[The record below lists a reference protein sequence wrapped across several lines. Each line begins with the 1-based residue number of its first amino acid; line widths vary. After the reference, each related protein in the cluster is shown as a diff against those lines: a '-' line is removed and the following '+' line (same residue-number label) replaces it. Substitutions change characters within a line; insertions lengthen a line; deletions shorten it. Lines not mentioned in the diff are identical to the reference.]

1 MPKDALIA
9 PIPDDIVIPS
19 QALYAILDETVA
31 RFPRSIAIDFEG
43 ETLTYAQLGEKID
56 KMARGLQKK
65 GIGKGSKVALCLP
78 NSPYYLIS
86 YYAILK
92 AGGTVVNLNPLQPA
106 KEMVHLLNTSKAQ
119 MVIAIG
125 VKDVYDNLK
134 EAVSLSN
141 TDIKVVH
148 ASLAD
153 ALPRVKKWGL
163 KLVNAAPI
171 KWLLKKIK
179 KFDTISKGVELSQKS
194 KDDLSFNDFL
204 KHGTMSDV
212 PVIDPEND
220 VALLQFTGGTTG
232 LPKAVML
239 THQNLTANTHQASA
253 WFKGVKQGEDSMLAV
268 IPFFHV
274 FAMTVAM
281 NLSIK
286 NGLKIIALPK
296 FDPQTTLKTI
306 QDKKPTLFPGIP
318 TLYAKL
324 MNEKNIKEFD
334 LSSIQ
339 YCIAGG
345 MPLAAEVKAAF
356 EKITGCVLVEG
367 YGLSESSPVA
377 VCNPLDGE
385 NKPKSIGLPLPN
397 TTIEL
402 IDIETGELVTEFN
415 KKGEICIRGPQVMKG
430 YFNNKAATDETIKD
444 GRLHTGDVAYRDED
458 GYYFIIDRIKDLII
472 TNGYNVYPRH
482 VEDVIYEMDA
492 VQECIVGGM
501 ARPDRPG
508 DEMVVAWIKV
518 KDGEV
523 LDKQAL
529 NKLFEEKLTFYQR
542 PKEIIYEVE
551 DLPKTDVGK
560 LSRKD
565 VIKREKQR
573 REDRE
578 IKNKSVS
585 LTP

>member
-1 MPKDALIA
+1 MPKDAQNA
-9 PIPDDIVIPS
+9 PASDIIDIPN
-19 QALYAILDETVA
+19 QALYGILDETVK
-31 RFPRSIAIDFEG
+31 RFPDKIALDFENK
-43 ETLTYAQLGEKID
+43 TLTYADLGEKID
-56 KMARGLQKK
+56 QMARGLQKS

-106 KEMVHLLNTSKAQ
+106 KEMVHLLDTSQAD
-119 MVIAIG
+119 MVVAIG
-125 VKDVYDNLK
+125 VRDVYDNLK
-134 EAVSLSN
+134 EAVSLSKRE
-141 TDIKVVH
+141 IKVVH
-148 ASLAD
+148 ASLPD
-153 ALPRVKKWGL
+153 ILPTAKKWGL
-163 KLVNAAPI
+163 KLVNAAPV
-171 KWLLKKIK
+171 KWLLKKTK
-179 KFDTISKGVELSQKS
+179 KFTKISKGIELARKS
-194 KDDLSFNDFL
+194 KNDLSFGDFL
-204 KHGTMSDV
+204 KHGTITDI
-212 PVIDPEND
+212 PAIDPDND

-239 THQNLTANTHQASA
+239 THQNLTANTYQASA

-324 MNEKNIKEFD
+324 MNEKNIKDFD

-397 TTIEL
+397 THIEL
-402 IDIETGELVTEFN
+402 VDIDTGELVTEFN

-430 YFNNKAATDETIKD
+430 YFNNKAATDDTIKD

-501 ARPDRPG
+501 SRPDRPG

-518 KDGEV
+518 KDGET
-523 LDKQAL
+523 LDKDAL

-542 PKEIIYEVE
+542 PKEIIIEID

-565 VIKREKQR
+565 VIKREKER
-573 REDRE
+573 RE
-578 IKNKSVS
+578 KKAKSAS